1 MSNALYNIAKQLGL
15 STGMNLAAG
24 TVKAALLANSYVFS
38 AAHQYKSAV
47 AHHGTPITLTGKSV
61 TNGVFDAADLYFT
74 AVPAGVTVNA
84 VAIWVDTGD
93 DATSPMIAYIDTI
106 TGFPVATNGGDIQ
119 ATVDNG
125 AYKLFSL

>member
-1 MSNALYNIAKQLGL
+1 MSNALYNFAKQLGL
-15 STGMNLAAG
+15 GTGMNLLAG

-47 AHHGTPITLTGKSV
+47 AHHGTPITLAGKSI
-61 TNGVFDAADLYFT
+61 TNGIFDANDLYFT
-74 AVPAGVTVNA
+74 AVPGGATVNA

-93 DATSPMIAYIDTI
+93 DATSPMIAYIDSI
-106 TGFPVATNGGDIQ
+106 TGFPVATNGGDIN
-119 ATVDNG
+119 AAVDNG